1 MGRLGKRLLL
11 SCGERSGSFQG
22 VCRKQPPRGGRG
34 GEGSG
39 GRWEEEMEVFCLK
52 QPERWWW
59 LTLGSPSSQHV
70 DAQTGWLRKAE
81 WRKYLEDW
89 PSSRGPQLWC
99 RPWFHKERATSIRSW
114 KDPGTQRG
122 QSGSH
127 DCRGVTRDPNVPL
140 LPLAYLLWWSY
151 WRTTNSVCLQRQ

>member
-1 MGRLGKRLLL
+1 MGRLGKRLLF

-22 VCRKQPPRGGRG
+22 LCRKQHPRGGRG

-52 QPERWWW
+52 QPERRWW
-59 LTLGSPSSQHV
+59 LTLGRPSNQHV

-89 PSSRGPQLWC
+89 PSSRAIVRALVPQGTSHQHPQLKRSWDS
-99 RPWFHKERATSIRSW
+99 ERA
-114 KDPGTQRG
+114 D
-122 QSGSH
+122 GSH
-127 DCRGVTRDPNVPL
+127 DCRGVTRNPNVPL
-140 LPLAYLLWWSY
+140 LPPAHLLRCSY
-151 WRTTNSVCLQRQ
+151 WRTPNSVCLQRQ